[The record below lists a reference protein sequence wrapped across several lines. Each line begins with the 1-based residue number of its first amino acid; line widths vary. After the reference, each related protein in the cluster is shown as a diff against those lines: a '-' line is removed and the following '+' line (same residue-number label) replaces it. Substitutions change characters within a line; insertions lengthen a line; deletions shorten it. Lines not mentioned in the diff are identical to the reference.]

1 MFCYINKKI
10 GKVVAMTGDIGQI
23 QMYGNYYDRVI
34 KIDDENFTVGIL
46 LSTDK
51 NKIVVKYTLLKNN
64 KKIFYFIISTYAY

>member
-10 GKVVAMTGDIGQI
+10 GKVIYGDIGQI